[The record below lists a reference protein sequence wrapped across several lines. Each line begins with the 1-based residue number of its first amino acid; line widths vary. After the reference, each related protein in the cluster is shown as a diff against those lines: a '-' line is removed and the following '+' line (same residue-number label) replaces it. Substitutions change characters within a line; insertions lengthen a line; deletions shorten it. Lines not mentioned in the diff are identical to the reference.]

1 MFDVDFNL
9 VNAAIFRSNLQ
20 ILKPVF
26 EYDFVNLDSLI
37 SIDFQKNE
45 LLKNTQNFIDKNMA
59 NHALLWGEKG
69 CGKSSLCK
77 GVFAKFFDKNLR
89 VVEILSEDLKFLPEI
104 LDFLRNEKNFKF
116 IIFCDDLSF
125 EQNDRGYKFLKPL
138 LEGSIE
144 KPPCNVLF
152 YATTNRRHL
161 IKESFNEE
169 EIHKMDEFSQKL
181 SLSERFGLNLSFYE
195 GNFEDYLKM
204 IDFYFSDFFVKNPE
218 KINEIHKKAKQFA
231 MLKSA
236 KNGRVAKQFYLGFY
250 DE

>member
-125 EQNDRGYKFLKPL
+125 EQNDCGYKFLKPL

-144 KPPCNVLF
+144 KPALQCAFLC
-152 YATTNRRHL
+152 H
-161 IKESFNEE
+161 
-169 EIHKMDEFSQKL
+169 HKSQTSYKREF
-181 SLSERFGLNLSFYE
+181 
-195 GNFEDYLKM
+195 
-204 IDFYFSDFFVKNPE
+204 
-218 KINEIHKKAKQFA
+218 
-231 MLKSA
+231 
-236 KNGRVAKQFYLGFY
+236 
-250 DE
+250 